1 MATDFK
7 SPLGLL
13 DYLVPDQIEKMAI
26 SGFAQPLTP
35 EQLAKENDAQRK
47 ARLTQYGSF
56 TPDIDPNNPTGL
68 SNIQTLLGNAYF
80 PQALNYGAGKGP
92 SNKQMIDAAILRAGL
107 EGGKGRLPGENF
119 GAAFNRSMNAMSIPA
134 KTLADAQLAQ
144 RKASQA
150 GSIGDSQAYAVI
162 RKDVEAIIP
171 DISSTF
177 GISKISPARAILVQY
192 LNTAGRESYNSSGI
206 SSIDK
211 AITDR
216 SDLVLQILTKD
227 PTDGSLQVNDSYKG
241 NIPPEIEDLRS
252 RINAAIINERNKP
265 GGNSNI
271 NERELD

>member
-1 MATDFK
+1 MEA
-7 SPLGLL
+7 
-13 DYLVPDQIEKMAI
+13 
-26 SGFAQPLTP
+26 
-35 EQLAKENDAQRK
+35 
-47 ARLTQYGSF
+47 
-56 TPDIDPNNPTGL
+56 
-68 SNIQTLLGNAYF
+68 
-80 PQALNYGAGKGP
+80 
-92 SNKQMIDAAILRAGL
+92 
-107 EGGKGRLPGENF
+107 F
-119 GAAFNRSMNAMSIPA
+119 GAPA
-134 KTLADAQLAQ
+134 KTLAAAQLAQ

-227 PTDGSLQVNDSYKG
+227 KDNLLTVNDNYKG

-252 RINAAIINERNKP
+252 RINAAIINDSKKP
-265 GGNSNI
+265 GGGSVI
-271 NERELD
+271 KQKELD

>member
-26 SGFAQPLTP
+26 SGFAQNPNPVNKQGNPL
-35 EQLAKENDAQRK
+35 
-47 ARLTQYGSF
+47 YGGF
-56 TPDIDPNNPTGL
+56 TPDVDPKNPTGL

-144 RKASQA
+144 AKAQA
-150 GSIGDSQAYAVI
+150 ALMGDGTQLSLNKIEIATGKKLLKTLA
-162 RKDVEAIIP
+162 ETNP
-171 DISSTF
+171 DFGRRLKKLAEESGMEEWYTVDAF
-177 GISKISPARAILVQY
+177 GIGGPSSDFYTAMANELGSVQNIYKNLSNAQLGELALTNMGGDPLGAPA
-192 LNTAGRESYNSSGI
+192 
-206 SSIDK
+206 K
-211 AITDR
+211 
-216 SDLVLQILTKD
+216 TKD
-227 PTDGSLQVNDSYKG
+227 NKSDKKDLG
-241 NIPPEIEDLRS
+241 NVI
-252 RINAAIINERNKP
+252 K
-265 GGNSNI
+265 
-271 NERELD
+271 

>member
-7 SPLGLL
+7 SPLGGIL

-26 SGFAQPLTP
+26 SGFAQNPNPVNKQGNPL
-35 EQLAKENDAQRK
+35 
-47 ARLTQYGSF
+47 YGGF
-56 TPDIDPNNPTGL
+56 TPDVDPKNPTGL
-68 SNIQTLLGNAYF
+68 SNIQTLLGNAYM
-80 PQALNYGAGKGP
+80 PQVMNYGAGKGP

-107 EGGKGRLPGENF
+107 ELGKGRLPGENF
-119 GAAFNRSMNAMSIPA
+119 GAAFNRGMEAFGAPA
-134 KTLADAQLAQ
+134 KTLAAAQLAQ

-162 RKDVEAIIP
+162 RKDVESIIP
-171 DISSTF
+171 DISSAF
-177 GISKISPARAILVQY
+177 GIEGISPARAILVQY

-227 PTDGSLQVNDSYKG
+227 KDNLLTVNDNYKG

-252 RINAAIINERNKP
+252 RINTAIINDSKKP
-265 GGNSNI
+265 GGGSVI
-271 NERELD
+271 KEKELD